1 VGLWP
6 TLLCFLDPNP
16 LEEVHAMAK
25 TDLVR
30 SLVEPLAAE
39 AGADIYDVTLAGG
52 KLVVA
57 LTRSGGIDLETLTSV
72 SRQLN
77 AVLDEQD
84 PISGSYT
91 LEVTSPGL
99 ERNLRTAEHF
109 AGAIGDEVT
118 IRTNPDVDGERR
130 VRGVVRSADDRSV
143 TVELEEGGER
153 TVQIADVERAR
164 TVFTWGAAEKPGKKK
179 AAAKKPSPKQKT
191 ASNKEST

>member
-1 VGLWP
+1 
-6 TLLCFLDPNP
+6 
-16 LEEVHAMAK
+16 MAK

-39 AGADIYDVTLAGG
+39 AGADVYDVTLAGG

-72 SRQLN
+72 SRRLDV
-77 AVLDEQD
+77 ALDEQD

-99 ERNLRTAEHF
+99 ERNLRTAAHF

-118 IRTNPDVDGERR
+118 VRTNPDVEGERR
-130 VRGVVRSADDRSV
+130 VRGTLRAADDRTV
-143 TVELEEGGER
+143 TVELEDGGER
-153 TVQIADVERAR
+153 TLDIADIERAR
-164 TVFTWGAAEKPGKKK
+164 TVFTWGSADKPGK
-179 AAAKKPSPKQKT
+179 AKKKTSPQKKT

>member
-1 VGLWP
+1 
-6 TLLCFLDPNP
+6 
-16 LEEVHAMAK
+16 MAK

-39 AGADIYDVTLAGG
+39 AGADVYDITLAGG

-57 LTRSGGIDLETLTSV
+57 LTRNGGIDLETLTSV

-77 AVLDEQD
+77 LVLDEQD

-109 AGAIGDEVT
+109 AGAVGTEVT
-118 IRTNPDVDGERR
+118 IRTNPDIEGERR
-130 VRGVVRSADDRSV
+130 VRGTVRSSDDTSV
-143 TVELEEGGER
+143 TVDLEDGGER
-153 TVQIADVERAR
+153 TVAIADIERAR
-164 TVFTWGAAEKPGKKK
+164 TVFTWGSNEKPGKGPSKK
-179 AAAKKPSPKQKT
+179 QGTPKAKKPRSPQQKT
-191 ASNKEST
+191 ASTKEHR

>member
-1 VGLWP
+1 
-6 TLLCFLDPNP
+6 
-16 LEEVHAMAK
+16 MAK

-39 AGADIYDVTLAGG
+39 AGADIYDITLAGG

-57 LTRSGGIDLETLTSV
+57 LTRTGGIDLETITSV

-109 AGAIGDEVT
+109 AGAIGAEVT
-118 IRTNPDVDGERR
+118 IRTNPDVDGDRR
-130 VRGVVRSADDRSV
+130 VRGTVRSADDRTV
-143 TVELEEGGER
+143 TVDLEEGGER
-153 TVQIADVERAR
+153 TVAIADIERAR
-164 TVFTWGAAEKPGKKK
+164 TVFTWGGADKPGK
-179 AAAKKPSPKQKT
+179 AGTKKPGAPKKKPKSPQQQT
-191 ASNKEST
+191 ASTKEPR

>member
-1 VGLWP
+1 
-6 TLLCFLDPNP
+6 
-16 LEEVHAMAK
+16 MAK

-77 AVLDEQD
+77 VALDEQD

-109 AGAIGDEVT
+109 AGAVGDEVT
-118 IRTNPDVDGERR
+118 IRTNPDVEGERR

-143 TVELEEGGER
+143 TVELEDGGER

-164 TVFTWGAAEKPGKKK
+164 TVFTWGSAEKPGKKK
-179 AAAKKPSPKQKT
+179 AAAKKPSPKKKS

>member
-1 VGLWP
+1 
-6 TLLCFLDPNP
+6 
-16 LEEVHAMAK
+16 MAK

-39 AGADIYDVTLAGG
+39 AGADVYDVTLAGG

-77 AVLDEQD
+77 VALDEQD

-99 ERNLRTAEHF
+99 ERTLRTAEHF
-109 AGAIGDEVT
+109 TGAIGDEVT
-118 IRTNPDVDGERR
+118 VRTNPDVEGERR
-130 VRGVVRSADDRSV
+130 VRGTLRSADDRTI
-143 TVELEEGGER
+143 TVELEDGGER
-153 TVQIADVERAR
+153 TLDIADIERAR
-164 TVFTWGAAEKPGKKK
+164 TVFTWGSAQKPGKSKQASKK
-179 AAAKKPSPKQKT
+179 KSPQKKT

>member
-1 VGLWP
+1 
-6 TLLCFLDPNP
+6 
-16 LEEVHAMAK
+16 MAK

-57 LTRSGGIDLETLTSV
+57 LTRAGGVDLETITSV

-109 AGAIGDEVT
+109 AGAVGDEVT
-118 IRTNPDVDGERR
+118 IRTNPQVEGERR
-130 VRGVVRSADDRSV
+130 VRGTLRAADDTTV
-143 TVELEEGGER
+143 TVDLEDGGER
-153 TVQIADVERAR
+153 TLDIADIERAR
-164 TVFTWGAAEKPGKKK
+164 TVFTWGNPDKPGK
-179 AAAKKPSPKQKT
+179 SPKKSPQKKT
-191 ASNKEST
+191 ARSKEPRST

>member
-1 VGLWP
+1 
-6 TLLCFLDPNP
+6 
-16 LEEVHAMAK
+16 MAK

-39 AGADIYDVTLAGG
+39 AGADVYDVTLAGG

-77 AVLDEQD
+77 VALDEQD

-99 ERNLRTAEHF
+99 ERTLRTAEHF
-109 AGAIGDEVT
+109 AGAVGDEVT
-118 IRTNPDVDGERR
+118 VRTNPDVEGERR
-130 VRGVVRSADDRSV
+130 VRGTLRSADDRTV
-143 TVELEEGGER
+143 TVELEDGGER
-153 TVQIADVERAR
+153 TLDIADIERAR
-164 TVFTWGAAEKPGKKK
+164 TVFTWGSADKPGKSKQPSKK
-179 AAAKKPSPKQKT
+179 KSPQKKT

>member
-1 VGLWP
+1 
-6 TLLCFLDPNP
+6 
-16 LEEVHAMAK
+16 MAK

-30 SLVEPLAAE
+30 ALVEPLAAE
-39 AGADIYDVTLAGG
+39 AGADVYDITLAGG

-57 LTRSGGIDLETLTSV
+57 LTRTGGIDLETLTSV

-77 AVLDEQD
+77 VALDEQD

-118 IRTNPDVDGERR
+118 IRTNPDVEGERR
-130 VRGVVRSADDRSV
+130 VRGTLRAADDRTI
-143 TVELEEGGER
+143 TVELDDGGER
-153 TVQIADVERAR
+153 TLDISDVERAR
-164 TVFTWGAAEKPGKKK
+164 TVFTWGSSDKPGGQKGAGSEKPG
-179 AAAKKPSPKQKT
+179 AAKKKKSPPKKT
-191 ASNKEST
+191 ASSKGSRST

>member
-1 VGLWP
+1 
-6 TLLCFLDPNP
+6 
-16 LEEVHAMAK
+16 MAK

-30 SLVEPLAAE
+30 SLVEPLAAD

-57 LTRSGGIDLETLTSV
+57 LTRSGGIDLETLTKV
-72 SRQLN
+72 SRDLN

-109 AGAIGDEVT
+109 AGAVGDEVT
-118 IRTNPDVDGERR
+118 IRTNPQVEGERR
-130 VRGVVRSADDRSV
+130 VRGTLRAADATTI
-143 TVELEEGGER
+143 TVELEDGGER
-153 TVQIADVERAR
+153 TLDIAEVERAR
-164 TVFTWGAAEKPGKKK
+164 TVFTWGSTDKPGSSGKKSPQ
-179 AAAKKPSPKQKT
+179 KKS
-191 ASNKEST
+191 ARSKESRST

>member
-1 VGLWP
+1 
-6 TLLCFLDPNP
+6 
-16 LEEVHAMAK
+16 MAK

-57 LTRSGGIDLETLTSV
+57 LTRSDGIDLETLTSV

-130 VRGVVRSADDRSV
+130 VRGVLRAADERTV

-153 TVQIADVERAR
+153 TLDIADVERAR
-164 TVFTWGAAEKPGKKK
+164 TVFSWGGADKPGGGQKRSGPTKK
-179 AAAKKPSPKQKT
+179 SPKQKT

>member
-1 VGLWP
+1 
-6 TLLCFLDPNP
+6 
-16 LEEVHAMAK
+16 MAK

-39 AGADIYDVTLAGG
+39 AGADVYDITLAGG

-57 LTRSGGIDLETLTSV
+57 LTRSGGIDLEALTSV

-77 AVLDEQD
+77 VVLDEQD

-109 AGAIGDEVT
+109 AGAVGDEVT
-118 IRTNPDVDGERR
+118 IRTNPDVEGERR
-130 VRGVVRSADDRSV
+130 VRGTLRTADDRSV
-143 TVELEEGGER
+143 TVDLEDGGER
-153 TVQIADVERAR
+153 TVAIADIERAR
-164 TVFTWGAAEKPGKKK
+164 TVFTWGSNEKPGKP
-179 AAAKKPSPKQKT
+179 AAKKSGAVKQKKPKQQT
-191 ASNKEST
+191 ASTKESR

>member
-1 VGLWP
+1 
-6 TLLCFLDPNP
+6 
-16 LEEVHAMAK
+16 MAK

-39 AGADIYDVTLAGG
+39 AEADIYDVTLAGG

-57 LTRSGGIDLETLTSV
+57 LTRSGGIDLETLTGV
-72 SRQLN
+72 ARQLN
-77 AVLDEQD
+77 EVLDEQD

-109 AGAIGDEVT
+109 AGAVGDEVT
-118 IRTNPDVDGERR
+118 IRTNPQVEGERR
-130 VRGVVRSADDRSV
+130 VRGTLRAADDATV

-153 TVQIADVERAR
+153 TLDIADVERAR
-164 TVFTWGAAEKPGKKK
+164 TVFTWGSTDKPGKKS
-179 AAAKKPSPKQKT
+179 ARS
-191 ASNKEST
+191 KESRST

>member
-1 VGLWP
+1 
-6 TLLCFLDPNP
+6 
-16 LEEVHAMAK
+16 MAK

-57 LTRSGGIDLETLTSV
+57 LTRAGGIDLETLTSV

-77 AVLDEQD
+77 VALDEQD

-109 AGAIGDEVT
+109 AGAVGDEVT
-118 IRTNPDVDGERR
+118 IRTNPDVEGERR
-130 VRGVVRSADDRSV
+130 VRGTVRAADDRTV
-143 TVELEEGGER
+143 TVELEDGGER
-153 TVQIADVERAR
+153 SLDIADIERAR
-164 TVFTWGAAEKPGKKK
+164 TVFTWGSTEKPGKKK
-179 AAAKKPSPKQKT
+179 T
-191 ASNKEST
+191 ASSKESRST

>member
-1 VGLWP
+1 
-6 TLLCFLDPNP
+6 
-16 LEEVHAMAK
+16 MAK

-39 AGADIYDVTLAGG
+39 AGADIYDVTIAGG

-72 SRQLN
+72 ARQLN
-77 AVLDEQD
+77 VALDERD

-109 AGAIGDEVT
+109 AGAVGSEVT
-118 IRTNPDVDGERR
+118 IRTNPDVEGDRR
-130 VRGVVRSADDRSV
+130 VRGTVRSADDRSV
-143 TVELEEGGER
+143 TVELEDGGER
-153 TVQIADVERAR
+153 TVAIADVERAR
-164 TVFTWGAAEKPGKKK
+164 TVFTWGNPDKPGKAKQAGQKQTSKK
-179 AAAKKPSPKQKT
+179 KKKSPQKQT